1 MTGAGQAWARRLP
14 RWVQRWTQR
23 WTQRWFRPPAAELD
37 VRQRAQALI
46 AAIDAGGVP
55 LHPARVND
63 IARGLGLDVS
73 TRAPVE
79 ETIERIRQA
88 LQR

>member
-1 MTGAGQAWARRLP
+1 MTVANVAWARRL
-14 RWVQRWTQR
+14 RCWVQRWVHHWIR
-23 WTQRWFRPPAAELD
+23 HGSRPPTVELND
-37 VRQRAQALI
+37 RQRAQALI
-46 AAIDAGGVP
+46 AAVDAGGLP

-63 IARGLGLDVS
+63 IARRLGLEVS
-73 TRAPVE
+73 RRAPVE

>member
-1 MTGAGQAWARRLP
+1 MNGSARAWVRWLKRWP
-14 RWVQRWTQR
+14 R
-23 WTQRWFRPPAAELD
+23 RWFQPAAVELD
-37 VRQRAQALI
+37 DRRRAQALI
-46 AAIDAGGVP
+46 AAVDAGGLP

-63 IARGLGLDVS
+63 IARRLGLEVS

>member
-1 MTGAGQAWARRLP
+1 MNGSGRAWARQL
-14 RWVQRWTQR
+14 QRWTQR
-23 WTQRWFRPPAAELD
+23 WTQRWYRPPTVELD
-37 VRQRAQALI
+37 DRQRAQALI
-46 AAIDAGGVP
+46 TAVDAGGVP

-63 IARGLGLDVS
+63 IARRLGLEVS